1 MRSLLLM
8 TLIGSMLATGTCVR
22 AGAEDSK
29 AVDPKATDPKAT
41 DPRAIVQKAIDAMGG
56 EQKLAAYKTTVS
68 KGTCTF
74 YGNGRGIN
82 CTGEWS
88 EQLPEKLKASYV
100 MDIGGRKMTRVEII
114 TKDAGWT
121 VMGGRTRAASAE
133 HVAEVHEGL
142 EALYA
147 STLLFPL
154 KEPIYQLSYTG
165 ESTIEGR
172 PAVGIKV
179 SRKVAEKEHR
189 EFTLYFDKEQGYL
202 VDLQIRTK
210 GMEGREVSQDTIY
223 SGYRDFDGVRSHS
236 KSVTKRDGKI
246 FLETEITDFKTPD
259 QLPPHTFD
267 KPETP
272 ARKQPASTAK

>member
-1 MRSLLLM
+1 MRRVLFV
-8 TLIGSMLATGTCVR
+8 TFVGSMVGTACVN
-22 AGAEDSK
+22 AGAE
-29 AVDPKATDPKAT
+29 

-88 EQLPEKLKASYV
+88 KQLPEKLKASYV
-100 MDIGGRKMTRVEII
+100 MDVGGRKMTRVEII

-121 VMGGRTRAASAE
+121 VMAGRASAASAD
-133 HVAEVHEGL
+133 HLADVHEGL

-154 KEPIYQLSYTG
+154 KEPVYQLSYAG
-165 ESTIEGR
+165 ESKIDGR
-172 PAVGIKV
+172 PAVGVKV
-179 SRKVAEKEHR
+179 SRKVEGKGRR
-189 EFTLYFDKEQGYL
+189 EFTLYFDKEHGFL
-202 VDLQIRTK
+202 VDLQVRVK
-210 GMEGREVSQDTIY
+210 GIDGREVDQDTIY
-223 SGYRDFDGVRSHS
+223 SGYRDFDGVLNSS
-236 KSVTKRDGKI
+236 KSVTKRGGKI
-246 FLETEITDFKTPD
+246 FLETEITEFKTPA

-272 ARKQPASTAK
+272 APKRPASGSK

>member
-1 MRSLLLM
+1 MRRLLLVTFVGF
-8 TLIGSMLATGTCVR
+8 TLNTACHI
-22 AGAEDSK
+22 K
-29 AVDPKATDPKAT
+29 AAADDPK
-41 DPRAIVQKAIDAMGG
+41 AIVQKAIDAMGG

-100 MDIGGRKMTRVEII
+100 MDVVGRKMTRVEII

-121 VMGGRTRAASAE
+121 LMGGRVRAATAD
-133 HVAEVHEGL
+133 HLTEVHEGL

-154 KEPIYQLSYTG
+154 KEPGYQLSSAGESKIDGRLAVGVKVVRTG
-165 ESTIEGR
+165 EGPEHASGR
-172 PAVGIKV
+172 
-179 SRKVAEKEHR
+179 R
-189 EFTLYFDKEQGYL
+189 EFTLYFDKDHGYL
-202 VDLQIRTK
+202 VDLQIRLK
-210 GMEGREVSQDTIY
+210 GMDGREVDQDTIY
-223 SGYRDFDGVRSHS
+223 SGYRDFDGLRSFS
-236 KSVTKRDGKI
+236 KSVTKREGKI
-246 FLETEITDFKTPD
+246 FLETEITEFKTPA

-267 KPETP
+267 KPETAFKRSTPP
-272 ARKQPASTAK
+272 AK